1 MNNDRLHIGID
12 IGTTHVLCVIGVI
25 NDGEEKE
32 PSIIGLGSAENQG
45 MRRGSIVDA
54 DAVAKATNQAIDEA
68 ERMSGRRVDHATVA
82 VGGSYIKSINSKG
95 VIAVGG
101 SDREITHDDLARV
114 EDAAM
119 VIQMPANRE
128 IVQIFPR
135 KYRLD
140 GQDDIK
146 DPLGMR
152 GIRLEVDAHIVTS
165 ATPVIKNIRAVLEQV
180 GVAVESLIVSPIAA
194 SEAVLSR
201 KQRENGSAV
210 IDIGASTTGIAVYE
224 EGEILHTANIAIG
237 SGHVTN
243 DLAIGLRT
251 DLQVAEDIKLDYGS
265 AVTNPEKGK
274 TIAII
279 QSDKEEVKISQ
290 RDIDDIV
297 QARLE
302 ELFRLANRELQRI
315 HKAGQ
320 LPGGVVLTGG
330 GALMRHIDTFAKD
343 ALKLPARVGAPKHV
357 SGVIEQIDNPQ
368 YSVVVGLMLD
378 SMRADSGA
386 GSQRIAL
393 SQTVNSAKGIFNSL
407 FRRFKP

>member
-95 VIAVGG
+95 VIALGG
-101 SDREITHDDLARV
+101 SDREITHDYLDRV

-302 ELFRLANRELQRI
+302 ELFRLVNRELQRI